1 MMLPTLCALLLT
13 MCLGMR
19 GLEQTSEGNDGKM
32 EQDSSKS
39 ANVPSTSWFGIGI
52 PKGLPEVY
60 KYDNKTSPDHTSWW
74 QQGTVEKALAGQDKN
89 ATVFAQETVRTCYDE
104 TDKGNWKTV
113 SYRFRISPSDPLN
126 EMMFCITDAFKEKWK
141 DFKWKALVAAGLV
154 SQPMDYSYHYI
165 ELGWTDKN
173 FYVYI
178 WADPYGGW
186 WRMPLHP

>member
-1 MMLPTLCALLLT
+1 MHSSAPVFRQFPPDSTRKVSLP
-13 MCLGMR
+13 
-19 GLEQTSEGNDGKM
+19 
-32 EQDSSKS
+32 
-39 ANVPSTSWFGIGI
+39 
-52 PKGLPEVY
+52 
-60 KYDNKTSPDHTSWW
+60 
-74 QQGTVEKALAGQDKN
+74 AG
-89 ATVFAQETVRTCYDE
+89 
-104 TDKGNWKTV
+104 
-113 SYRFRISPSDPLN
+113 DPLN

-186 WRMPLHP
+186 WRTPPQIKSMRTGDSFTKVPG